1 MTAALFVGSFWTS
14 ADEDVTTKDED
25 AVVGEAGEA
34 DGVAEGAKT
43 KSAEDDTAGALVG
56 ATSEVVTASTDVAA
70 AVCSM
75 VVVEYGTPSW
85 ST

>member
-1 MTAALFVGSFWTS
+1 MGLFCTS
-14 ADEDVTTKDED
+14 ADEDATIKDED

-43 KSAEDDTAGALVG
+43 KSAEDESAEALVG
-56 ATSEVVTASTDVAA
+56 VTPEVVTTSTDVAA
-70 AVCSM
+70 AVCST